1 MDGGT
6 LYTDDGEILKSFKIL
21 LKNIFLCYK
30 MPKMTDTQ
38 KSQLNKHMEGYSGA
52 DKKSHRMKMMVRMMK
67 GMSVAEAHKDI
78 NKK

>member
-1 MDGGT
+1 
-6 LYTDDGEILKSFKIL
+6 
-21 LKNIFLCYK
+21 